1 MSASAARRRKQK
13 ALKAA
18 SGGEEPISSRLS
30 SLLAGENVDESTAY
44 EALQLAQSQVRRFIK
59 VGQYK
64 EGMEAAFDVSLTLL
78 EKHGRVSVASQLMTE
93 LVRALLECH
102 ITCTDQWVTKLT
114 TLSNAYVNALAT
126 TDIPEV
132 ERHRLSRLHLKFLRS
147 ALRWSDLCG
156 LIRFG
161 ALGMHELV
169 GNHSWRLSLL
179 DDQTTAVEDT
189 VDEDDDDYDYNAV
202 GLKCE
207 AVTHLALAENPLAIG
222 TLLHEQCAD
231 PTDEELAVGHDSP
244 PAMRDL
250 LLTRA
255 ILVLVSVEN
264 LRDALILMQQYLKR
278 HARSEEELKVSYMS
292 KSDGL
297 APNHAIFNS
306 MLVSICTKDVKTA
319 PLFNWLLRSFQ
330 SELAKMYKPD
340 LLKAYTTRIARIYFD
355 IQPPPSML
363 NTIENMMGMMGGG
376 GGMGGGMPAINPQM
390 MQQMMQSMGGM

>member
-18 SGGEEPISSRLS
+18 SGGAEPVSSRLN
-30 SLLAGENVDESTAY
+30 SLIGAGAVDESTAY
-44 EALQLAQSQVRRFIK
+44 EALQLAQSQVRRLIK
-59 VGQYK
+59 TGQYK
-64 EGMEAAFDVSLTLL
+64 EGVEAAYDVSLTLL

-102 ITCTDQWVTKLT
+102 IPCTDDWVTKLT
-114 TLSNAYVNALAT
+114 TLSQAYVQALEGIT
-126 TDIPEV
+126 SGDV
-132 ERHRLSRLHLKFLRS
+132 ERNRLSRLHLKFLRS

-156 LIRFG
+156 LVRFG
-161 ALGMHELV
+161 ALGVHELV
-169 GNHSWRLSLL
+169 GNHSWRLSQI
-179 DDQTTAVEDT
+179 DHSSVD
-189 VDEDDDDYDYNAV
+189 DEDDDEQYDYNAV

-222 TLLHEQCAD
+222 ALLQEQCPD
-231 PTDEELAVGHDSP
+231 PTKEELAAGHDSP
-244 PAMRDL
+244 PALRDV

-255 ILVLVSVEN
+255 ILVLASVEN
-264 LRDALILMQQYLKR
+264 LRDAHTLLQYYLKH
-278 HARSEEELKVSYMS
+278 HAKSEEELKVSYMS
-292 KSDGL
+292 KTDGL

-306 MLVSICTKDVKTA
+306 MLISICTKDEKTA

-330 SELAKMYKPD
+330 SELSKMYKPD
-340 LLKAYTTRIARIYFD
+340 LLKAYTTRIGRIYFN

-363 NTIENMMGMMGGG
+363 STIENMMGMMGGG
-376 GGMGGGMPAINPQM
+376 GGGMGGGGMPPINPQM